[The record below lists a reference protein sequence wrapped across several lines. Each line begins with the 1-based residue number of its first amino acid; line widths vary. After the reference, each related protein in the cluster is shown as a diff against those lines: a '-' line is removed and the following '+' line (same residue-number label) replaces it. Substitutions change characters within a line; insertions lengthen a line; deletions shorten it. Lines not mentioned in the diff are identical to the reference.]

1 MIISVRNEVL
11 IMDLIDLHVHSNAS
25 DGSLTPAEVADE
37 AIAMGLKAIALTDHD
52 TVDGVA
58 EILEYTKNKDLEVV
72 PGIEL
77 SCYYKNREIHILGF
91 YGDYEN
97 PELQKEL
104 DSLKEAREGRNKKMI
119 ELMQADG
126 LNVTMEK
133 LLHGNPDSVITRA
146 HFARVLVEEGICKT
160 KDIAFKKYIGIGCK
174 YYLPKPQV
182 TCERAMGILN
192 KYFKAIYLAHPLL
205 YHFGY
210 AQIEELLIYL
220 KSLGLDGL
228 EAYHS
233 SNNSYESDKLRS
245 MALKLDLGISGG
257 SDFHGVVKPNIKMG
271 IGRGGM
277 RIPMRLLDNIKASI
291 KD

>member
-1 MIISVRNEVL
+1 
-11 IMDLIDLHVHSNAS
+11 MDLIDLHVHSNAS
-25 DGSLTPAEVADE
+25 DGSLTPTEVADE
-37 AIAMGLKAIALTDHD
+37 AMAMGLKAIALTDHD

-58 EILEYTKNKDLEVV
+58 EILEYTKDKDIEVV

-77 SCYYKNREIHILGF
+77 SCYYNNREIHILGF

-97 PELQKEL
+97 PELKKDLQEL
-104 DSLKEAREGRNKKMI
+104 QEARENRNKKMV

-160 KDIAFKKYIGIGCK
+160 KDVAFKKYIGIGCK

-182 TCERAMGILN
+182 TCEKAMGILN

-210 AQIEELLIYL
+210 NQIEELLVYL
-220 KSLGLDGL
+220 KGLGLTGL

-277 RIPMRLLDNIKASI
+277 RIPMRLLDNIKAQISE
-291 KD
+291 

>member
-1 MIISVRNEVL
+1 
-11 IMDLIDLHVHSNAS
+11 MDLIDLHVHSNAS
-25 DGSLTPAEVADE
+25 DGSLTPTEVADE
-37 AIAMGLKAIALTDHD
+37 AIIMGLKAIALTDHD
-52 TVDGVA
+52 TMDGVA
-58 EILEYTKNKDLEVV
+58 EILEYTKDKDLEVV

-97 PELQKEL
+97 EELQKEL
-104 DSLKEAREGRNKKMI
+104 DLLKEAREGRNKKMV

-126 LNVTMEK
+126 INITMEK

-174 YYLPKPQV
+174 YYLPKPQI
-182 TCERAMGILN
+182 TCERAMGILR

-220 KSLGLDGL
+220 KELGLTGL

-277 RIPMRLLDNIKASI
+277 RIHMRLLDNIKAQI
-291 KD
+291 AKDDVQ